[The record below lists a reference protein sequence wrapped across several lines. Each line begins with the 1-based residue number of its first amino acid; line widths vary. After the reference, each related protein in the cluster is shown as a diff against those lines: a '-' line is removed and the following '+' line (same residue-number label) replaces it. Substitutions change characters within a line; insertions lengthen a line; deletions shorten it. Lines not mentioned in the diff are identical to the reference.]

1 MKPTLVAALCALL
14 SAAPTAVFA
23 QDDDWEFAEDPARN
37 LTVAAVRYDGGT
49 SLVVLCRD
57 GVLTT
62 VVTGLPTADRIELQ
76 ATRADGRSDTQVWLA
91 AGQPGALLSSTPE
104 KDARFLR
111 GGGTYEVRTVEGQA
125 PVFRTSFD
133 LPTQFANLDRV
144 LLACESGLSREE
156 PETP

>member
-14 SAAPTAVFA
+14 SAAPTAAFA

-57 GVLTT
+57 GALTT
-62 VVTGLPTADRIELQ
+62 VVTGLPSADRIEL
-76 ATRADGRSDTQVWLA
+76 AARRADGRSDTQVWLA

-111 GGGTYEVRTVEGQA
+111 GGGAYEVRTVEGQA

-144 LLACESGLSREE
+144 LSACDSGLSRAE